1 MWFQGKTLTIMIKS
15 NYPKIA
21 HISRGL
27 TEKKSEI
34 SLKNTPSD
42 LYDAGAKF
50 EFIMESIVYNP
61 RLM

>member
-1 MWFQGKTLTIMIKS
+1 MMYKNGTM
-15 NYPKIA
+15 YPKIA

-27 TEKKSEI
+27 TEKKIEI